1 MKTTLVSVVLGVLAL
16 SASGCGGEESDDMAF
31 NNQMPTEWGVQKA
44 IPPTPAGPGVGNI
57 GQPVRLVNL
66 SGDTTDAEIV
76 SVGLSSIDPQDPAT
90 GTVFHAGPLVGI
102 VEFGNAGGNSRIEF
116 DVQAQDPF
124 PLLKQASAQG
134 GAMVN
139 VPTSSIQAYLRNDAN
154 LIPGAGDDPIG
165 VDGINATGSGWAAYG
180 RTGGAL
186 TRTIYWFNRIAGL
199 AGAVTRPC
207 QIPPFARTFQVF
219 ARTALPN
226 AAVVT
231 VDLVDGGGHVI
242 NRYQIPAV
250 AGALSPVFPVGTGVQ
265 LSITVA
271 AGDLLFS
278 GVTIFGI
285 QNGG

>member
-16 SASGCGGEESDDMAF
+16 SASGCGDEGDMSF
-31 NNQMPTEWGVQKA
+31 NNQAMQEWGAQFS
-44 IPPTPAGPGVGNI
+44 IPPNGAGPGFGNI
-57 GQPVRLVNL
+57 GSPVRVVNL
-66 SGDTTDAEIV
+66 AGDFTEAEIV

-90 GTVFHAGPLVGI
+90 GAVFHAGPLVGI
-102 VEFGNAGGNSRIEF
+102 VEFGNAGGKSRIEF

-154 LIPGAGDDPIG
+154 LIPAPGDDPIG

-180 RTGGAL
+180 RSGGAI
-186 TRTIYWFNRIAGL
+186 TRTVYWFNRIAGL

-231 VDLVDGGGHVI
+231 VDLIDGGGHVI